1 MIEGK
6 KLTTIL
12 VLKVLEE
19 YSDENTYL
27 TQQQIIDKI
36 SDRYGVEFERKS
48 IADSIRLL
56 QELDYDIIKG
66 SKGGFALISRLF
78 EPSEATFL
86 IDALF
91 SSKVVN
97 GKQARDL
104 AEKISGTLSKSQRKT
119 YNYLYKSDD
128 INRTMNNTVFYNIEV
143 IQEAIE
149 KNVWIEFKYT
159 THNKDGELVERMN
172 GYLYHASPCY
182 LINNFG
188 KYYFL
193 GKRSNYDGAVVF
205 RVDYMKDVK
214 LFESRTRVDPRT
226 IPDFAKYRSI
236 TEYINDHI
244 YIFGGESITAI
255 MEIKKNID
263 TRGNVTDPGVQYA
276 KDWFGKNVFI
286 YADGDKV
293 MAKVKSNRKALY
305 YWVMQYSESI
315 HVISPDDFVED
326 IKKAAKN
333 LVEEYK

>member
-1 MIEGK
+1 MITNK
-6 KLTTIL
+6 KTSILL

-27 TQQQIIDKI
+27 THQQIIDKI
-36 SDRYGVEFERKS
+36 ADLYDLELERKS
-48 IADSIRLL
+48 IASSIAYL
-56 QELDYDIIKG
+56 QELDYDIVKG

-91 SSKVVN
+91 SSKVISGN
-97 GKQARDL
+97 KAHDL
-104 AEKISGTLSKSQRKT
+104 AKKISSTLSKDQRRT
-119 YNYLYKSDD
+119 YNYLYKCED
-128 INRTMNNTVFYNIEV
+128 INRTSNKIVFYNIEV
-143 IQEAIE
+143 IQEAIA

-193 GKRSNYDGAVVF
+193 GKRSNYDGVVVF

-214 LFESRTRVDPRT
+214 LFTERDRVDPKT
-226 IPDFAKYRSI
+226 IPDFKNYNSI
-236 TEYINDHI
+236 TDYINDHI

-255 MEIKKNID
+255 MEIKPSIGK
-263 TRGNVTDPGVQYA
+263 RGDVTYPGVQYA
-276 KDWFGKNVFI
+276 KDWFGKNAFI
-286 YADGDKV
+286 YSDGDKV

-326 IKKAAKN
+326 IKKAAQKM
-333 LVEEYK
+333 VDEYK